1 MHPNRLPLGVSEAEA
16 KRAMA
21 TTCAIRD
28 FGPDTMLWVVA
39 GTVKRLR
46 DKGYTVTGEFT
57 DEGGYKM
64 TVTGS
69 AK

>member
-1 MHPNRLPLGVSEAEA
+1 
-16 KRAMA
+16 MA
-21 TTCAIRD
+21 NTCAVRD

-57 DEGGYKM
+57 DDGGYRM
-64 TVTGS
+64 SVTG
-69 AK
+69 APK